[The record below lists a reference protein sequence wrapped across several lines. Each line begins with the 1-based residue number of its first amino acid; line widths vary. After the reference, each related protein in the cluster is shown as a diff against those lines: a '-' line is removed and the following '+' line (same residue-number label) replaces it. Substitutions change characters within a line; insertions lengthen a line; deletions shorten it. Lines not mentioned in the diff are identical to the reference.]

1 MSVDGE
7 EAGLT
12 GSTYYTN
19 HPLVPKD
26 KVIAILNLEQVGV
39 GQMLGANY
47 HYKYPELAKL
57 SQKANAMY
65 VHRRL
70 FTNETHFL
78 TRPRTDG
85 AVFMKAGYPCI
96 DLWALGGGYYH
107 HPKDNIR
114 SINPDIL
121 RAATEWLYWTTIF
134 IANK

>member
-1 MSVDGE
+1 
-7 EAGLT
+7 
-12 GSTYYTN
+12 
-19 HPLVPKD
+19 
-26 KVIAILNLEQVGV
+26 
-39 GQMLGANY
+39 
-47 HYKYPELAKL
+47 
-57 SQKANAMY
+57 MY

-114 SINPDIL
+114 SINPISFEL
-121 RAATEWLYWTTIF
+121 QPNGYTGLLF
-134 IANK
+134 L